1 MAANGGL
8 THGAP
13 VDGLGLVF
21 VLGSVPHER
30 QPFYSCQ
37 EHSQRQTDRGERATE
52 QAGGRWRKENKRKR
66 RAEQRDV
73 VNVFRKR
80 ARGEMQRELSP
91 WTLNWTIDKRCYKH
105 KHSNI

>member
-37 EHSQRQTDRGERATE
+37 SAARDRQTEKTDRQTRERE
-52 QAGGRWRKENKRKR
+52 RQNKPEGGGGKENKRKR

-73 VNVFRKR
+73 VNVFTKR
-80 ARGEMQRELSP
+80 ARGEMQRESGAP
-91 WTLNWTIDKRCYKH
+91 G
-105 KHSNI
+105 HSTGQQTTK

>member
-37 EHSQRQTDRGERATE
+37 SAARDRQTDRQGERE
-52 QAGGRWRKENKRKR
+52 QQNMPEGGGGKENKRKKR

-73 VNVFRKR
+73 VNVFTKR
-80 ARGEMQRELSP
+80 ARGEMQRES
-91 WTLNWTIDKRCYKH
+91 
-105 KHSNI
+105 